1 MRRWGNGSVRRV
13 TIECVGCDERPSAD
27 AKTYEGCLHLL
38 RFKGCSIEP
47 ERCQRCADLA
57 GKYTA
62 KAPMPLFKIQR
73 LADHV
78 SVNISAR
85 AQIHRYEEP
94 ESKQFWL
101 TVPRCRMLIKKMQK
115 TIKSVPADRKTP
127 TRGIEMRCPN
137 I

>member
-1 MRRWGNGSVRRV
+1 MKRWGNRSVRRV
-13 TIECVGCDERPSAD
+13 IIECVGCDERPSAD
-27 AKTYEGCLHLL
+27 AKTYQECLHLL
-38 RFKGCSIEP
+38 RFRGCSIEP
-47 ERCQRCADLA
+47 ERCQRCADRA
-57 GKYTA
+57 DKYPT

-85 AQIHRYEEP
+85 AQIQRYEEP
-94 ESKQFWL
+94 ESMQFWL

-115 TIKSVPADRKTP
+115 TMKSVPAQRKTP
-127 TRGIEMRCPN
+127 ARGIEMRCDK